1 MQAKGKEKT
10 PFSLLNITKLLTF
23 AQSKNNMMDT
33 SFKQV
38 LRESFKSNDTE
49 ETLDVYFTRPI
60 GLAFALMWIKIGVTP
75 NFVTI
80 LSMFLGAGAGFC
92 FYHTELWWNICGVVL
107 LMLANFC
114 DSTDGQ
120 MARLTNQKT
129 MIGRMLDGLA
139 SDVWFFCCYLGI
151 ALRLWN
157 QLLPFQSVYLWT
169 FWGFVLCSFAG
180 FYWHARQCQLAD
192 YYRQIHLY
200 FIKGEEGSELNSTEQ
215 EQRILDAMPKRK
227 WGPFTIGDKGYFW
240 DYAFHHFYIGWCKKQ
255 ENNTPE
261 FQKFFRQVKAK
272 WPSAADMPE
281 EFRQDFRSKSL
292 PLMWMT
298 NALTHNTRATVMFI
312 ACLVNEPWIYPVF
325 EITVLAALYY
335 YMKYRH
341 EKMCREMTV

>member
-1 MQAKGKEKT
+1 MDKSFRQLLKE
-10 PFSLLNITKLLTF
+10 SL
-23 AQSKNNMMDT
+23 
-33 SFKQV
+33 
-38 LRESFKSNDTE
+38 KSNDTE

-92 FYHTELWWNICGVVL
+92 FYHTQLWWNVCGVAL

-120 MARLTNQKT
+120 MARLTNHKT
-129 MIGRMLDGLA
+129 MIGRMLDGFA

-157 QLLPFQSVYLWT
+157 QPLPFSDGSVNWT
-169 FWGFVLCSFAG
+169 FWGFLLCGFAG

-200 FIKGEEGSELNSTEQ
+200 FIKGEEGSELNSSEQ
-215 EQRILDAMPKRK
+215 EQLTINAIPKRK
-227 WGPFTIGDKGYFW
+227 WGPFTIGTDGHFW
-240 DYAFHHFYIGWCKKQ
+240 DYAFHYFYIGWCRKQ
-255 ENNTPE
+255 ERNTPE
-261 FQKFFRQVKAK
+261 FQKFFGKVKAK
-272 WPSAADMPE
+272 WPNAADMPE
-281 EFRQDFRSKSL
+281 QFREGFREKSL

-298 NALTHNTRATVMFI
+298 NTLTHNTRAFAMFVS
-312 ACLVNEPWIYPVF
+312 CLVDEPWIYPLF
-325 EITVLAALYY
+325 EITVLAVLYY

-341 EKMCREMTV
+341 EKMCKELIVQQKTVK

>member
-1 MQAKGKEKT
+1 
-10 PFSLLNITKLLTF
+10 
-23 AQSKNNMMDT
+23 MMDK
-33 SFKQV
+33 SFKQ
-38 LRESFKSNDTE
+38 LLQESFKSNDTE

-80 LSMFLGAGAGFC
+80 LSMFLGAGAGYC
-92 FYHTELWWNICGVVL
+92 FYHTELWWNVCGVIL

-120 MARLTNQKT
+120 MARLTNHKT

-139 SDVWFFCCYLGI
+139 SDVWFFFCYLGI

-157 QLLPFQSVYLWT
+157 QPIPFTTINQP
-169 FWGFVLCSFAG
+169 FWGFILCGFAG

-215 EQRILDAMPKRK
+215 EEQLLDSIPKRK
-227 WGPFTIGDKGYFW
+227 LGPLYIAEKEYFW
-240 DYAFHHFYIGWCKKQ
+240 EHLFHYFYMGWCKKQ
-255 ENNTPE
+255 EKNTPE
-261 FQKFFRQVKAK
+261 FQKFFKQVKTK
-272 WPSAADMPE
+272 YPSAADMPE
-281 EFRQDFRSKSL
+281 DFRQAFRAKSL

-298 NALTHNTRATVMFI
+298 NTLTHNTRAIVMFI
-312 ACLVNEPWIYPVF
+312 SCLINEPWIYPLF
-325 EITVLAALYY
+325 EITVLASLYY

-341 EKMCREMTV
+341 EKMCREMAV